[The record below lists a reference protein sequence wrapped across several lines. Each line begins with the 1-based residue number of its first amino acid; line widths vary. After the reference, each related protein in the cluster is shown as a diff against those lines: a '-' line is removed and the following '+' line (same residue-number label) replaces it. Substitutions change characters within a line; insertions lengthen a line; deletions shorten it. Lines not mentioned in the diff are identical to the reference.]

1 MRYAG
6 RVTENFPVATAGAS
20 MLPAMGALLR
30 RIHEDMSRA
39 AVVFRAWRTRGGDY
53 RPVAPAAPVVPA
65 GPCAPIGPIGAARPY
80 IIGKLLCPI
89 NEDKIKYSIITS
101 ICTV

>member
-39 AVVFRAWRTRGGDY
+39 AVVFRACGLGAVTTGRQPLWFQQVLVPQLVLLVQPGRT
-53 RPVAPAAPVVPA
+53 
-65 GPCAPIGPIGAARPY
+65 
-80 IIGKLLCPI
+80 
-89 NEDKIKYSIITS
+89 
-101 ICTV
+101 

>member
-1 MRYAG
+1 LRYAG

-39 AVVFRAWRTRGGDY
+39 AVVFRACGL
-53 RPVAPAAPVVPA
+53 
-65 GPCAPIGPIGAARPY
+65 GAVTTGR
-80 IIGKLLCPI
+80 
-89 NEDKIKYSIITS
+89 
-101 ICTV
+101 

>member
-1 MRYAG
+1 
-6 RVTENFPVATAGAS
+6 

-30 RIHEDMSRA
+30 RIHEQGSCGIPG
-39 AVVFRAWRTRGGDY
+39 VRTRGGDY
-53 RPVAPAAPVVPA
+53 RPVAPAAPVIPA

-101 ICTV
+101 IYIV

>member
-30 RIHEDMSRA
+30 RIHEQGSCGIPG
-39 AVVFRAWRTRGGDY
+39 VRTRGGDY

-101 ICTV
+101 IYIV